1 MKKNQ
6 YIQPKVAAMTVSPG
20 WNLML
25 LGSDTGPQPGNSGN
39 GAPTRVAPPVPGG
52 ELSTKRVL

>member
-6 YIQPKVAAMTVSPG
+6 YIQPKVTAMTVSPG

-25 LGSDTGPQPGNSGN
+25 LGSDTGPQPSTS
-39 GAPTRVAPPVPGG
+39 GAPARVAPPVPGAD
-52 ELSTKRVL
+52 LPTKRVL